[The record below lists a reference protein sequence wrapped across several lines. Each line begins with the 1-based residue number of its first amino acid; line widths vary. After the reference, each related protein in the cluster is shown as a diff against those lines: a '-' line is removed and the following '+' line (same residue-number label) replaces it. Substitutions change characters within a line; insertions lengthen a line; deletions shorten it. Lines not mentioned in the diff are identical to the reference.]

1 VLAVAGKFHVPNGRR
16 VCTRG
21 TGALRLHTQLRP
33 TFYGIGTPR
42 SQVCSS
48 VDCFG
53 FKWSLCRMLNLAWL
67 SARASWRAV
76 RLNIADRRFSPRLS
90 RKEGRVRVGLAAGS
104 TAGGSFRS
112 GEVSSSGPPA
122 GSKLNQAS
130 AGLNGR
136 GRPSS
141 PKNRRRKHRSLSASM
156 AAGEAVLNHIGSAFG
171 AYPCSCAS
179 HFFRFLWL
187 SPLARSLLIVS
198 SESLSLSTKAGFF
211 SGSLRLGLALLGDLL
226 GFIIGMPL
234 PACKRLV
241 LVEWCSG

>member
-1 VLAVAGKFHVPNGRR
+1 
-16 VCTRG
+16 
-21 TGALRLHTQLRP
+21 
-33 TFYGIGTPR
+33 
-42 SQVCSS
+42 
-48 VDCFG
+48 
-53 FKWSLCRMLNLAWL
+53 M
-67 SARASWRAV
+67 
-76 RLNIADRRFSPRLS
+76 
-90 RKEGRVRVGLAAGS
+90 RVGLAAGS

-156 AAGEAVLNHIGSAFG
+156 AAREAVLNHIGSAFG

-179 HFFRFLWL
+179 HFRPFLRL
-187 SPLARSLLIVS
+187 SRLVGSMLIVS
-198 SESLSLSTKAGFF
+198 SESLSLSTTVFF
-211 SGSLRLGLALLGDLL
+211 SGSLRLAPGLALLGDLL

-241 LVEWCSG
+241 LVEWCNG

>member
-1 VLAVAGKFHVPNGRR
+1 
-16 VCTRG
+16 
-21 TGALRLHTQLRP
+21 
-33 TFYGIGTPR
+33 
-42 SQVCSS
+42 
-48 VDCFG
+48 
-53 FKWSLCRMLNLAWL
+53 MLNLAWL
-67 SARASWRAV
+67 SARASWRAA
-76 RLNIADRRFSPRLS
+76 RLNIADRRLSPRLP

-130 AGLNGR
+130 AALNGR

-141 PKNRRRKHRSLSASM
+141 PKNRRRTHRSLSASM

-179 HFFRFLWL
+179 HFRPFLRL
-187 SPLARSLLIVS
+187 LPLAWSLLLVS
-198 SESLSLSTKAGFF
+198 SESLSLSTTGFF

-241 LVEWCSG
+241 LVEWCNR